1 MKKNKKKL
9 GILIGLAAAL
19 LVLVGV
25 WQIVKS
31 RASAYED
38 SQSTA
43 AKTVFDVTVSKIK
56 AVSFQPSG
64 GTKLSFTRNGKK
76 KWVSDQEPDTTVDQ
90 TKVGEL
96 ASGFTGVTL
105 TKTIKNVTDLSQY
118 GLDKPTYTCSFTT
131 TDGKTTDFVIGSTND
146 TAGVAYL
153 LKSDDKTTV
162 YAVSTSITSEL
173 TGKTKVSDFAPD
185 STSTTS
191 SVQEAASSAES

>member
-1 MKKNKKKL
+1 MKKSKKRL

-19 LVLVGV
+19 LILVGV
-25 WQIVKS
+25 LQIVKS
-31 RASAYED
+31 KANAYED

-43 AKTVFDVTVSKIK
+43 TKTVFDVTVNKIK

-64 GTKLSFTRNGKK
+64 GTKLSFTKNSKK
-76 KWVSDQEPDTTVDQ
+76 KWASDQEPNTTVDQ

-131 TDGKTTDFVIGSTND
+131 TDGKTTNFVIGSTNE
-146 TAGVAYL
+146 TASVAYL
-153 LKSDDKTTV
+153 MKSDDKTTV

-185 STSTTS
+185 STASSTS
-191 SVQEAASSAES
+191 SKS

>member
-9 GILIGLAAAL
+9 GILIGLVAAL

-25 WQIVKS
+25 LQIVKS
-31 RASAYED
+31 KANDYED
-38 SQSTA
+38 AQSTA
-43 AKTVFDVTVSKIK
+43 TKTVFDVKADKIK
-56 AVSFQPSG
+56 AVSFQPNG
-64 GTKLSFTRNGKK
+64 GTKLSFTKNSK
-76 KWVSDQEPDTTVDQ
+76 KWVSDQEPNTTVDQ

-131 TDGKTTDFVIGSTND
+131 TDGKTTNFVIGSTND
-146 TAGVAYL
+146 TASVTYL
-153 LKSDDKTTV
+153 MKSDDKSTV

-191 SVQEAASSAES
+191 SVKEASSAES